1 MIYNVFYW
9 IFVSVCWLS
18 YGAESAYVHFEQPEM
33 VQKPR
38 AAAVLAEEGG
48 LVVKNYI
55 AVLEAV
61 EGKALK
67 KNEGQQNLDKFH
79 N

>member
-1 MIYNVFYW
+1 MLTIIW
-9 IFVSVCWLS
+9 EQIQDMSVLS
-18 YGAESAYVHFEQPEM
+18 SLKWFRNHEQ
-33 VQKPR
+33 QLYLRKR
-38 AAAVLAEEGG
+38 GG

-67 KNEGQQNLDKFH
+67 KNEGKQNLDKFH